1 MRFWFS
7 AVALSASVMALC
19 PTQLIHAAARMQDA
33 YSTTATE
40 TGNAVPAM
48 HLAQGHSP
56 VGGGKGGGGLGGG
69 AGMHG
74 GGGGLGGGAGMHGGG
89 GGLGGG
95 AGMHGGGGGLGGGA
109 GMHGVGGG
117 LGGGAGMHGVGGGL
131 GGGAG
136 MHGVGGGLGGGPTMR
151 TLAPGAGGRFVTPGM
166 TPGGTYRFATPRGA
180 SRFVI
185 YQGRATYG
193 IRPGIAPH
201 VPARPGVQRVSGAHY
216 PRYRHRHRGFH
227 HYHRGWWYAF
237 PWWILSG
244 PYGGSCEYWSDVCAT
259 RWGYGTRGYHS
270 CLRYHGC
277 Y

>member
-166 TPGGTYRFATPRGA
+166 TPRRYISVRDSQRCLAVRDLPRARDLWDQARDCAACPCSTGSATCVRRALSALSAQAPRFSSLSSWVVVCVPLVDSERP
-180 SRFVI
+180 
-185 YQGRATYG
+185 
-193 IRPGIAPH
+193 IR
-201 VPARPGVQRVSGAHY
+201 
-216 PRYRHRHRGFH
+216 
-227 HYHRGWWYAF
+227 
-237 PWWILSG
+237 WILRIL
-244 PYGGSCEYWSDVCAT
+244 V
-259 RWGYGTRGYHS
+259 
-270 CLRYHGC
+270 
-277 Y
+277 